1 MSYSLYSTKIARKD
15 INEGEYLRA
24 LIQISTDL
32 EAIFFDKLF
41 FEKKINSD
49 LIENWTLG
57 RLTNWVFKH
66 NLIDSKHEEL
76 IKEFTKIRNAI
87 VHTRY
92 GIHNTTKDLNKLN
105 YLAPLMLKICNFID
119 NTSVSR
125 DFNLEIEKKYQEILE
140 KTKNKYEKAFNKKF

>member
-76 IKEFTKIRNAI
+76 I
-87 VHTRY
+87 V
-92 GIHNTTKDLNKLN
+92 
-105 YLAPLMLKICNFID
+105 
-119 NTSVSR
+119 
-125 DFNLEIEKKYQEILE
+125 
-140 KTKNKYEKAFNKKF
+140 